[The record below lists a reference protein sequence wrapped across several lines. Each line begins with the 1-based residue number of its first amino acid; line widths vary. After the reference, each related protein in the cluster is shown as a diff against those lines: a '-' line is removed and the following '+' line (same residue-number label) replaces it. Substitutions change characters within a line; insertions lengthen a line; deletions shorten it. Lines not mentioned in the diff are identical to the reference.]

1 MSDSVT
7 VNVPVSLVQG
17 AQPPTPT
24 PVQASGNT
32 LPLSGKSATPSAATP
47 AAAPAHANA
56 ATQNAN
62 SVTQKAATNP
72 VSVPALVA
80 LLNKYL
86 NDSGRP
92 NQYRVDPTSGG
103 QTIQEINPSNG
114 AVIGEFS
121 VAEFPA
127 LARSLGVSGVLVDSH
142 A

>member
-1 MSDSVT
+1 MSDAVA
-7 VNVPVSLVQG
+7 VNVPVSLLQGVQP
-17 AQPPTPT
+17 A
-24 PVQASGNT
+24 PVQAISGNT
-32 LPLSGKSATPSAATP
+32 LPPGGKSATPSAAIQ
-47 AAAPAHANA
+47 AAAHANA

-62 SVTQKAATNP
+62 SVPQKAATNP

-92 NQYRVDPTSGG
+92 NQFRVDPTSGG

-114 AVIGEFS
+114 AVIGEFA
-121 VAEFPA
+121 VTEFPA
-127 LARSLGVSGVLVDSH
+127 LARSLGVSGILVDSH

>member
-1 MSDSVT
+1 MSDAVA

-17 AQPPTPT
+17 AQPT
-24 PVQASGNT
+24 PVQATSGNT
-32 LPLSGKSATPSAATP
+32 LPPSGKSATPSAATQ
-47 AAAPAHANA
+47 AAPPAHATA

-62 SVTQKAATNP
+62 SVAQKATATNP

-80 LLNKYL
+80 QLNKYL
-86 NDSGRP
+86 NDTGRP
-92 NQYRVDPTSGG
+92 NQFRVDPTSGG

-114 AVIGEFS
+114 HVIGEYA